1 MITLIKGN
9 FNTIIDLCLN
19 IDKYYDDMNNLV
31 SYKIECGCGKKG
43 CCIKYGRYKRILIN
57 NDKKM
62 DIFIQRVYCK
72 HCKKTHS
79 ILPRF
84 IIPYEREPFDYV
96 LDLVLEFKDKE
107 ISKVDYQL
115 VRYISIYKKWESRL
129 KSIGLSI
136 SDGINKVITL
146 CASTFKMS
154 FMQNKMRNNIKLKK
168 VEYYIKE
175 LPT

>member
-1 MITLIKGN
+1 
-9 FNTIIDLCLN
+9 
-19 IDKYYDDMNNLV
+19 
-31 SYKIECGCGKKG
+31 
-43 CCIKYGRYKRILIN
+43 
-57 NDKKM
+57 M

-115 VRYISIYKKWESRL
+115 VRTWKLLGCWCTSVSKGDYSHDSNDKQMIS
-129 KSIGLSI
+129 
-136 SDGINKVITL
+136 
-146 CASTFKMS
+146 A
-154 FMQNKMRNNIKLKK
+154 NI
-168 VEYYIKE
+168 EYDKAWVDTTDID
-175 LPT
+175 